1 MSRKTNSVR
10 HETGNRLVPDAVDR
24 KLLGLLAENADRSYG
39 ALGQAVHLSAPAVHE
54 RVKRL
59 KQEGIIKATVAV
71 IDGVRIGR
79 SLLAFVTVSTKSW
92 ATTRQLLQLSETP
105 DVEEIHTITGEN
117 AMLIKIRTKDTRSL
131 ENLLEII
138 HAIEGVEG
146 TSSHIVLSSYLER
159 GPSPEALE
167 K

>member
-1 MSRKTNSVR
+1 MTKKTNGVR
-10 HETGNRLVPDAVDR
+10 REAGNRLMPDAIDR

-39 ALGQAVHLSAPAVHE
+39 ALGQAVHLSPPAVHE
-54 RVKRL
+54 RIKRL

-71 IDGVRIGR
+71 IDGARIGR

-92 ATTRQLLQLSETP
+92 VTTRKLLRLSEIP

-117 AMLIKIRTKDTRSL
+117 AMLIKIRTADTRSL
-131 ENLLEII
+131 EKFLEII

-146 TSSHIVLSSYLER
+146 TSSHIVLSSSLER
-159 GPSPEALE
+159 GPSPQSLE